1 MKRIYTILTLALVVF
16 AFAGCAEQRDSAPEI
31 LGYQSSVTID
41 PGDAYDPLDGVTAS
55 DREDGDLTSS
65 IVVNGFETGDNN
77 VSGSYTIVLSVED
90 SAGNR
95 TEVTISLTVTGAI
108 PTLSGIDANP
118 VYYIGSGSYSPLDGV
133 TATDAV
139 DGDLTSS
146 ITVLGEYDLTAPG
159 TYTFRVRVENSLG
172 GRATETVVLQVV
184 DPGIP
189 TELTTDPITINLV
202 HANGAEIEALL
213 NKYATSFEALYPNV
227 DIVIEPGVGNYDT
240 LRSNMIQAITA
251 EEYPNIVQGYPDH
264 VSEYLNGGVVVNLD
278 PYVSSSVHGL
288 TGADDFEDIIQAY
301 REENSQ
307 YDTRGTLYSLPYNK
321 STEVMIY
328 NKTVFDNLGLEVP
341 ETWQELFAIA
351 DQLRAEGE
359 RLAEIQVRAENP
371 TLTES
376 ELAPLIADAKA
387 LIKPAAYDSSGNMF
401 ITFTRQFGGSYTGI
415 DFETRDG
422 QYLWNDDAN
431 TTAAMQF
438 LYDNRDDLTLPEFW
452 GQDYASTPFVNQQVF
467 VTFGSTAG
475 IRYNIPGGLETGLG
489 DLFTIGV
496 APIPYNADMPE
507 ERAVIQQGT
516 NMSILKSGD
525 PQKDLASYLF
535 LKHII
540 SSENTADFAMNTGY
554 LPVRTSGYL
563 SAAYQT
569 FLGEENNAIAM
580 VANVA
585 YLQTDYFFY
594 DPAFIGSSRARA
606 QVGLAAERIILG
618 DGNIAE
624 ALQDAYNEANLTG

>member
-16 AFAGCAEQRDSAPEI
+16 ALAGCAEQRDSAPEI

-41 PGDAYDPLDGVTAS
+41 PGDAYNPLDGVTAS

-65 IVVNGFETGDNN
+65 IVVNGFEAGDNN
-77 VSGSYTIVLSVED
+77 VSGSYTIVLAVED

-95 TEVTISLTVTGAI
+95 TEVTILLTVTGAI

-133 TATDAV
+133 TAADDV

-146 ITVLGEYDLTAPG
+146 ITVLGEYDLTTPG
-159 TYTFRVRVENSLG
+159 TYTFRVRVENSFG
-172 GRATETVVLQVV
+172 GRATETVVLQVI

-189 TELTTDPITINLV
+189 TALTTDPITINLV

-213 NKYATSFEALYPNV
+213 VKYSESFEALYPNV
-227 DIVIEPGVGNYDT
+227 DVVIEPGVGNYDT

-264 VSEYLNGGVVVNLD
+264 VSEYLNGGVVVNLN
-278 PYVSSSVHGL
+278 PYVSSSIHGF
-288 TGADDFEDIIQAY
+288 TGADAFDDIIQAY

-307 YDTRGTLYSLPYNK
+307 YDARGTLYSLPYNK

-359 RLAEIQVRAENP
+359 RLAEIQVKADNP
-371 TLTES
+371 GLTES

-415 DFETRDG
+415 DFETREG

-438 LYDNRDDLTLPEFW
+438 LFDNRDDLTLPEFW

-496 APIPYNADMPE
+496 APMPYNADMPE
-507 ERAVIQQGT
+507 ARAVIQQGT

-585 YLQTDYFFY
+585 YIQSDYFFY

-606 QVGLAAERIILG
+606 QVGLAAEQIVLG
-618 DGNIAE
+618 DGDIAD
-624 ALQDAYNEANLTG
+624 ALQKAYDEANLTG

>member
-1 MKRIYTILTLALVVF
+1 MKKIYTILTLALVVF
-16 AFAGCAEQRDSAPEI
+16 ALAGCAEQRDSAPEI

-55 DREDGDLTSS
+55 DREDGDLTSA
-65 IVVNGFETGDNN
+65 IEVNGFEAGDNN

-189 TELTTDPITINLV
+189 TELTTDPLTINLV

-307 YDTRGTLYSLPYNK
+307 YDARGTLYSLPYNK

-376 ELAPLIADAKA
+376 EIAPLIADAKA

-438 LYDNRDDLTLPEFW
+438 LFDNRDDLTLPEFW

-496 APIPYNADMPE
+496 APVPYNADMPE
-507 ERAVIQQGT
+507 ARAVIQQGT